1 MMRVYILHVVY
12 STCNWGTPY
21 FLHILQL
28 PHRTLHHQLSSKMIC
43 RQPFFNAFL
52 PFFVIFFW
60 VDVWYMQRSMNWSL
74 RHLRASSIQVLSEM
88 FSQPW
93 RERATRPLQFR
104 AMARPLASVILSQKL
119 RLSDVRCEHPFAS
132 SRRPASVTLLQ
143 SNRLMEVSCGHPC
156 AMSMIAASVMR
167 ELPMRLIV

>member
-1 MMRVYILHVVY
+1 MCTHVLHMMRVYILVY
-12 STCNWGTPY
+12 MYECVYCTQVIGVPGTPY
-21 FLHILQL
+21 FLHILEL
-28 PHRTLHHQLSSKMIC
+28 PHRRTLHHQLSSKMIC

-143 SNRLMEVSCGHPC
+143 SNRLMEVSCGHP
-156 AMSMIAASVMR
+156 
-167 ELPMRLIV
+167 